1 MKHTKQWIALL
12 LAVVMTAALL
22 GVPAFAADK
31 APNDLGFETY
41 VALGDSIATGLNNNT
56 GTNEDAYGSWANGY
70 TVKLA
75 EKLGLITEATPRYT
89 PDGYDVVYY
98 TSPNE
103 SGFRSW
109 AFPAMRT
116 KEILQQVDP
125 TYHYERDRF
134 ADYWLDNGELN
145 ERLGDV
151 PALIQADVAK
161 ADLITLN
168 IGSNDVVL
176 AQLRNTAWEIED
188 EVGVGA
194 SAIIDLVKSK
204 LGFADAPN
212 LPEGTDENA
221 IVAKFLP
228 LFIKNVLKGYN
239 EFLQNMPKI
248 LKALRAQNPTAQIV
262 VIGVFNPVHY
272 SLSLTD
278 GKLPVSLGE
287 MLDGV
292 MTPLN
297 AALATFCMRYRCTYV
312 DVVDEPTDSSM
323 HPTNEGYIDIASR
336 IYSKLKVRPTE
347 TAFVDASSLP
357 DEFKAAINWAV
368 DTGIT
373 TGKGP
378 ETFAPYDKCTRAEI
392 VTFLWRMAGEPEA
405 AAPAAFEDVAADAW
419 YAEAVAWAAEN
430 GITNGTSE
438 TKFSPDQTCTR
449 GQIVTF
455 LYRYDQLVNS
465 EAGETT
471 AEKTFRDVSPA
482 AYYGAPVTWAVKNGI
497 TKGISSVLFAP
508 LQTCNRVQAVTFLF
522 RYSHL

>member
-22 GVPAFAADK
+22 SVPAFAK
-31 APNDLGFETY
+31 APNDLGIETY
-41 VALGDSIATGLNNNT
+41 VALGDSIATGLNDNT

-70 TVKLA
+70 TVRLA
-75 EKLGLITEATPRYT
+75 EKLGLITDETPSYV
-89 PDGYDVVYY
+89 PDGYDCVYY

-103 SGFRSW
+103 GGFRSW

-125 TYHYERDRF
+125 TYNYERDRF
-134 ADYWLDNGELN
+134 AEYWLDNGELN
-145 ERLGDV
+145 EQLGDV
-151 PALIQADVAK
+151 PALIQADVK
-161 ADLITLN
+161 DADLITLN

-194 SAIIDLVKSK
+194 SAIIDLMKSK
-204 LGFADAPN
+204 LGFADAPT

-221 IVAKFLP
+221 IVMKFLP
-228 LFIKNVLKGYN
+228 LFLKNVMKGYN

-278 GKLPVSLGE
+278 NKLPITLGE

-297 AALATFCMRYRCTYV
+297 AALANCCMRYRCTYV
-312 DVVDEPTDSSM
+312 DVVDEPVDGSM
-323 HPTNEGYIDIASR
+323 HPTNEGYLDMASR
-336 IYSKLKVRPTE
+336 IYAKLKYHPTE
-347 TAFVDASSLP
+347 TGFNDTDALSA
-357 DEFKAAINWAV
+357 EFQNAINWAV
-368 DTGIT
+368 AAGVTNGYPDGTFQ
-373 TGKGP
+373 P
-378 ETFAPYDKCTRAEI
+378 EKICTRSEI
-392 VTFLWRMAGEPEA
+392 VTLLWRMAGEPEA
-405 AAPAAFEDVAADAW
+405 SAPAAFEDVTEDW

-455 LYRYDQLVNS
+455 LYRYDRLVNA
-465 EAGETT
+465 EAGET
-471 AEKTFRDVSPA
+471 AAASTFRDVSPA

-497 TKGISSVLFAP
+497 TKGVSSVLFAP
-508 LQTCNRVQAVTFLF
+508 LQSCNRVQAVTFLF
-522 RYSHL
+522 RYSQL

>member
-22 GVPAFAADK
+22 SVPAFAK
-31 APNDLGFETY
+31 ANDYGIETY
-41 VALGDSIATGLNNNT
+41 VALGDSIATGLNDNT
-56 GTNEDAYGSWANGY
+56 GTNEDAYGSWASGY
-70 TVKLA
+70 TVRLA
-75 EKLGLITEATPRYT
+75 EKLGLITDETPSYV
-89 PDGYDVVYY
+89 PDGYDCVYY

-103 SGFRSW
+103 GGFRSW

-116 KEILQQVDP
+116 REILQQVDP
-125 TYHYERDRF
+125 TYEYERDRF
-134 ADYWLDNGELN
+134 AEYWLDNGELN
-145 ERLGDV
+145 EQLGDV
-151 PALIQADVAK
+151 PALIQADVK
-161 ADLITLN
+161 DADLITLN

-194 SAIIDLVKSK
+194 SAIIDLMKSK
-204 LGFADAPN
+204 LGFADAPT

-221 IVAKFLP
+221 IVMKFLP
-228 LFIKNVLKGYN
+228 LFLKNVMKGYN
-239 EFLQNMPKI
+239 EFLQNMPRI

-278 GKLPVSLGE
+278 NKLPITLGE

-297 AALATFCMRYRCTYV
+297 AALANCCMRYRCTYV
-312 DVVDEPTDSSM
+312 DVVDEPVDGSM
-323 HPTNEGYIDIASR
+323 HPTNEGYLDMASR
-336 IYSKLKVRPTE
+336 IYAKLKFHPTE
-347 TAFVDASSLP
+347 TGFTDTDALSA
-357 DEFKAAINWAV
+357 EFQNAVNWAV
-368 DTGIT
+368 ATGVT
-373 TGKGP
+373 NGFPDGTFQP
-378 ETFAPYDKCTRAEI
+378 EKICTRSEI
-392 VTFLWRMAGEPEA
+392 VTLLWRMAGEPEA
-405 AAPAAFEDVAADAW
+405 TAPAAFEDVTEDW

-455 LYRYDQLVNS
+455 LYRYDRLVNA

-508 LQTCNRVQAVTFLF
+508 LQSCNRVQAVTFLF

>member
-22 GVPAFAADK
+22 SVPAFAK
-31 APNDLGFETY
+31 APNDLGIETY
-41 VALGDSIATGLNNNT
+41 VALGDSIATGLNDNT

-70 TVKLA
+70 TVRLA
-75 EKLGLITEATPRYT
+75 EKLGLITDETPSYV
-89 PDGYDVVYY
+89 PDGYDCVYY

-103 SGFRSW
+103 GGFRSW

-125 TYHYERDRF
+125 TYNYERDRF
-134 ADYWLDNGELN
+134 AEYWLDNGELN
-145 ERLGDV
+145 EQLGDV
-151 PALIQADVAK
+151 PALIQADVK
-161 ADLITLN
+161 DADLITLN

-176 AQLRNTAWEIED
+176 AQLRETAWEIED

-194 SAIIDLVKSK
+194 SAIIDLMKSK
-204 LGFADAPN
+204 LGFADAPT

-221 IVAKFLP
+221 IVMKFIP
-228 LFIKNVLKGYN
+228 LFLKNIMKGYN

-248 LKALRAQNPTAQIV
+248 LKALRAQNETAQIV

-278 GKLPVSLGE
+278 NKLPITLGE

-297 AALATFCMRYRCTYV
+297 AALANFCMRYRCTYV
-312 DVVDEPTDSSM
+312 DVVDEPVDGSM
-323 HPTNEGYIDIASR
+323 HPTNEGYEDMASR
-336 IYSKLKVRPTE
+336 IYAKLKYHPTE
-347 TAFVDASSLP
+347 TGFTDTDALSA
-357 DEFKAAINWAV
+357 EFQNAVNWAV
-368 DTGIT
+368 ATGVT
-373 TGKGP
+373 NGFPDG
-378 ETFAPYDKCTRAEI
+378 TFQPDKTCTRAEI

-419 YAEAVAWAAEN
+419 YAEPVAWAAEN
-430 GITNGTSE
+430 GITNGTSA

-455 LYRYDQLVNS
+455 LYRYDRLVNA
-465 EAGETT
+465 EAGET
-471 AEKTFRDVSPA
+471 AAASTFRDVSPA

-508 LQTCNRVQAVTFLF
+508 LQSCNRIQAVTFLF
-522 RYSHL
+522 RYAHM

>member
-22 GVPAFAADK
+22 SVPAFAK
-31 APNDLGFETY
+31 APNDLGIETY
-41 VALGDSIATGLNNNT
+41 VALGDSIATGLNDNT

-75 EKLGLITEATPRYT
+75 EMLGLIDDETPSYV
-89 PDGYDVVYY
+89 PDGYDCVYY

-103 SGFRSW
+103 GGFRSW

-125 TYHYERDRF
+125 TYEYERDRF

-145 ERLGDV
+145 EQLGDV
-151 PALIQADVAK
+151 PALIQADVK
-161 ADLITLN
+161 DADLITLN

-176 AQLRNTAWEIED
+176 AQLRETAWEIED

-204 LGFADAPN
+204 LGFADAPT

-221 IVAKFLP
+221 IVMKFIP
-228 LFIKNVLKGYN
+228 LFLKNVMKGYN
-239 EFLQNMPKI
+239 EFLQNMPRI
-248 LKALRAQNPTAQIV
+248 LKALRAQNETAQIV

-278 GKLPVSLGE
+278 GKLPISLGE
-287 MLDGV
+287 MLDGL

-297 AALATFCMRYRCTYV
+297 AALANCCMRYRCTYV
-312 DVVDEPTDSSM
+312 DVVDEPVDGSM
-323 HPTNEGYIDIASR
+323 HPTNEGYLDMASR
-336 IYSKLKVRPTE
+336 IYAKLKYHPTE
-347 TAFVDASSLP
+347 TGFSDTDALSA
-357 DEFKAAINWAV
+357 EFQNAINWAV
-368 DTGIT
+368 AAGVTNGFPDGTFQ
-373 TGKGP
+373 P
-378 ETFAPYDKCTRAEI
+378 EKICTRAEI
-392 VTFLWRMAGEPEA
+392 VTLLWRMAGEPEA
-405 AAPAAFEDVAADAW
+405 NAPAAFEDVTEDW

-449 GQIVTF
+449 AQIVTF
-455 LYRYDQLVNS
+455 LYRYDRLVNA
-465 EAGETT
+465 EAGET
-471 AEKTFRDVSPA
+471 AAASTFRDVSPA

-497 TKGISSVLFAP
+497 TKGVSSVLFAP
-508 LQTCNRVQAVTFLF
+508 LQSCNRVQAVTFLF
-522 RYSHL
+522 RYSQL

>member
-22 GVPAFAADK
+22 SVPAFAK
-31 APNDLGFETY
+31 APNDLGIETY
-41 VALGDSIATGLNNNT
+41 VALGDSIATGLNDNT

-70 TVKLA
+70 TVRLA
-75 EKLGLITEATPRYT
+75 EKLGLINDETPSYV
-89 PDGYDVVYY
+89 PDGYDCVYY

-103 SGFRSW
+103 GGFRSW

-125 TYHYERDRF
+125 TYEYERDRF

-145 ERLGDV
+145 EQLGDV
-151 PALIQADVAK
+151 PALIQADVK
-161 ADLITLN
+161 DADLITLN

-176 AQLRNTAWEIED
+176 AQLRETAWAIED

-194 SAIIDLVKSK
+194 SAIIDLMKSK
-204 LGFADAPN
+204 LGFADAPT

-221 IVAKFLP
+221 IVMKFLP
-228 LFIKNVLKGYN
+228 LFVKNVMKGYN
-239 EFLQNMPKI
+239 EFLQNMPRI
-248 LKALRAQNPTAQIV
+248 LKALRAQNETAQIV
-262 VIGVFNPVHY
+262 VIGIFNPVH
-272 SLSLTD
+272 SLSLTED
-278 GKLPVSLGE
+278 KLPISIGE

-292 MTPLN
+292 MLPLN
-297 AALATFCMRYRCTYV
+297 AALANFCMRYRCTYV
-312 DVVDEPTDSSM
+312 DVVDEPVDGSM
-323 HPTNEGYIDIASR
+323 HPTNEGYLDMAGR
-336 IYSKLKVRPTE
+336 IYAKLKYHPTE
-347 TAFVDASSLP
+347 TGFTDTDALSA
-357 DEFKAAINWAV
+357 EFQNAINWAV
-368 DTGIT
+368 AAGVTNGYPDG
-373 TGKGP
+373 
-378 ETFAPYDKCTRAEI
+378 TFQPDKICTRSEI
-392 VTFLWRMAGEPEA
+392 VTLLWRMAGEPEA
-405 AAPAAFEDVAADAW
+405 TAPAAFEDVTEDW

-455 LYRYDQLVNS
+455 LYRYDRLVNA
-465 EAGETT
+465 EAGET
-471 AEKTFRDVSPA
+471 AAASTFRDVSPA

-508 LQTCNRVQAVTFLF
+508 LQSCSRVQAVTFLF
-522 RYSHL
+522 RYSQL

>member
-22 GVPAFAADK
+22 SVPAFAK
-31 APNDLGFETY
+31 APNDLGIETY
-41 VALGDSIATGLNNNT
+41 VALGDSIATGLNDNT

-70 TVKLA
+70 TVRLA
-75 EKLGLITEATPRYT
+75 EKLGLIDDETPHYV
-89 PDGYDVVYY
+89 PDGYDCVYY
-98 TSPNE
+98 TSPNDG
-103 SGFRSW
+103 GFRSW

-125 TYHYERDRF
+125 TYEYERDRF
-134 ADYWLDNGELN
+134 AEYWLDNGELN
-145 ERLGDV
+145 ELLGDV
-151 PALIQADVAK
+151 PALIQADVK
-161 ADLITLN
+161 DADLITLN

-176 AQLRNTAWEIED
+176 AQLRETAWEIED

-194 SAIIDLVKSK
+194 SAIIDLMKSK
-204 LGFADAPN
+204 LGFADAPT

-221 IVAKFLP
+221 IVMKFIP
-228 LFIKNVLKGYN
+228 LFLKNVMKGYN

-248 LKALRAQNPTAQIV
+248 LKALRAQNETAQIV

-278 GKLPVSLGE
+278 NKLPITLGE

-297 AALATFCMRYRCTYV
+297 AALANFCMRYRCTYV
-312 DVVDEPTDSSM
+312 DVVDEPVDGSM
-323 HPTNEGYIDIASR
+323 HPTNEGYEDMASR
-336 IYSKLKVRPTE
+336 IYAKLKYHPTE
-347 TAFVDASSLP
+347 TGFTDTDALSA
-357 DEFKAAINWAV
+357 EFQNAVNWAV
-368 DTGIT
+368 ATGVT
-373 TGKGP
+373 NGFPDG
-378 ETFAPYDKCTRAEI
+378 TFQPDKTCTRAEI
-392 VTFLWRMAGEPEA
+392 VTCLWRMAGEPEA

-419 YAEAVAWAAEN
+419 YAEPVAWAAEN
-430 GITNGTSE
+430 GITNGTSA

-455 LYRYDQLVNS
+455 LYRYDRLVNA
-465 EAGETT
+465 EAGET
-471 AEKTFRDVSPA
+471 AAASTFRDVSPA

-508 LQTCNRVQAVTFLF
+508 LQSCNRIQAVTFLF

>member
-22 GVPAFAADK
+22 SVPAFAK
-31 APNDLGFETY
+31 APNDLGIETY
-41 VALGDSIATGLNNNT
+41 VALGDSIATGLNDNT

-70 TVKLA
+70 TVRLA
-75 EKLGLITEATPRYT
+75 EKLGLITDETPSYV
-89 PDGYDVVYY
+89 PDGYDCVYY
-98 TSPNE
+98 PSPNDG
-103 SGFRSW
+103 GFRSW

-125 TYHYERDRF
+125 TYEYERDRF

-151 PALIQADVAK
+151 PALIQADVK
-161 ADLITLN
+161 DADLITLN

-176 AQLRNTAWEIED
+176 AQLRETAWAIED

-194 SAIIDLVKSK
+194 SAIIDLMKSK
-204 LGFADAPN
+204 LGFADAPT

-221 IVAKFLP
+221 IVMKFLP
-228 LFIKNVLKGYN
+228 LFVKNVMKGYN
-239 EFLQNMPKI
+239 EFLQNMPRI
-248 LKALRAQNPTAQIV
+248 LKALRAQNETAQIV
-262 VIGVFNPVHY
+262 VIGIFNPVH
-272 SLSLTD
+272 SLSLTED
-278 GKLPVSLGE
+278 KLPISIGE

-292 MTPLN
+292 MLPLN
-297 AALATFCMRYRCTYV
+297 AALANFCMRYRCTYV
-312 DVVDEPTDSSM
+312 DVVDEPVDGSM
-323 HPTNEGYIDIASR
+323 HPTNEGYLDIADR
-336 IYSKLKVRPTE
+336 IYAKLKFQPAETDFTDTE
-347 TAFVDASSLP
+347 NLSP
-357 DEFKAAINWAV
+357 EFQNAINWAAGAGV
-368 DTGIT
+368 TNGFPDG
-373 TGKGP
+373 
-378 ETFAPYDKCTRAEI
+378 TFQPDKTCTRAEI

-419 YAEAVAWAAEN
+419 YAEPVAWAAEN
-430 GITNGTSE
+430 GITNGTSA

-455 LYRYDQLVNS
+455 LYRYDRLVNA
-465 EAGETT
+465 EAGET
-471 AEKTFRDVSPA
+471 AAASTFRDVSPA

-508 LQTCNRVQAVTFLF
+508 LQSCNRIQAVTFLF

>member
-1 MKHTKQWIALL
+1 MKHTKQWLALL
-12 LAVVMTAALL
+12 LAVVMTAALFA
-22 GVPAFAADK
+22 VPASAVDK
-31 APNDLGFETY
+31 APNDFGIRTY
-41 VALGDSIATGLNNNT
+41 VALGDSIATGLNDHT

-75 EKLGLITEATPRYT
+75 EKLGLITDETPSYV
-89 PDGYDVVYY
+89 PDYHCVYY
-98 TSPNE
+98 TSPND
-103 SGFRSW
+103 SGFRPW

-125 TYHYERDRF
+125 TYEYERDRF

-151 PALIQADVAK
+151 PALIQADVK
-161 ADLITLN
+161 EADLITLN

-176 AQLRNTAWEIED
+176 AQLRETAWAIED

-194 SAIIDLVKSK
+194 SAIIDLMKSK
-204 LGFADAPN
+204 LGFADAPT

-221 IVAKFLP
+221 IVMKFLP
-228 LFIKNVLKGYN
+228 LFVKNVMKGYN
-239 EFLQNMPKI
+239 EFLQNMPRI
-248 LKALRAQNPTAQIV
+248 LKALRAQNETAQIV
-262 VIGVFNPVHY
+262 VIGIFNPVH
-272 SLSLTD
+272 SLSLTED
-278 GKLPVSLGE
+278 KLPISIGE

-292 MTPLN
+292 MLPLN
-297 AALATFCMRYRCTYV
+297 AALANFCMRYRCTYV
-312 DVVDEPTDSSM
+312 DVVDEPVDGSM
-323 HPTNEGYIDIASR
+323 HPTNEGYLDIADR
-336 IYSKLKVRPTE
+336 IYAKLKFQPAETDFTDTE
-347 TAFVDASSLP
+347 NLSP
-357 DEFKAAINWAV
+357 EFQNAINWAAGAGV
-368 DTGIT
+368 TNGFPDG
-373 TGKGP
+373 
-378 ETFAPYDKCTRAEI
+378 TFQPDKTCTRAEI

-419 YAEAVAWAAEN
+419 YAEPVAWAAEN

-455 LYRYDQLVNS
+455 LYRYDRLVNA

-508 LQTCNRVQAVTFLF
+508 LQSCSRVQAVTFLF
-522 RYSHL
+522 RYSQL

>member
-1 MKHTKQWIALL
+1 MKHTKQWIAVL

-22 GVPAFAADK
+22 SVPAFAK
-31 APNDLGFETY
+31 APNDLGIETY
-41 VALGDSIATGLNNNT
+41 VALGDSIATGLNDNT

-70 TVKLA
+70 TVRLA
-75 EKLGLITEATPRYT
+75 EMLGLVDDETPSYV
-89 PDGYDVVYY
+89 PDGYNCVYY

-103 SGFRSW
+103 GGFRSW

-116 KEILQQVDP
+116 REILQQVDP
-125 TYHYERDRF
+125 TYDYERDRF
-134 ADYWLDNGELN
+134 AEYWLDNGELN
-145 ERLGDV
+145 EQLGDV
-151 PALIQADVAK
+151 PALIQADVK
-161 ADLITLN
+161 DADLITLN

-194 SAIIDLVKSK
+194 SAIIDLMKSK
-204 LGFADAPN
+204 LGFADAPT

-228 LFIKNVLKGYN
+228 LFLKNVMKGYN

-278 GKLPVSLGE
+278 GKLPITLGE

-297 AALATFCMRYRCTYV
+297 AALANSCMRYRCTYV
-312 DVVDEPTDSSM
+312 DVVDEPVDGSM
-323 HPTNEGYIDIASR
+323 HPTNEGYLDIANR
-336 IYSKLKVRPTE
+336 IYAKLKYHPTE
-347 TAFVDASSLP
+347 TGFTDTDALSA
-357 DEFKAAINWAV
+357 EFQNAINWAV
-368 DTGIT
+368 AAGVTNGFPDGTFQ
-373 TGKGP
+373 P
-378 ETFAPYDKCTRAEI
+378 EKICTRSEI
-392 VTFLWRMAGEPEA
+392 VTLLWRMAGEPEA
-405 AAPAAFEDVAADAW
+405 SAPAAFEDVTEDW
-419 YAEAVAWAAEN
+419 
-430 GITNGTSE
+430 
-438 TKFSPDQTCTR
+438 TCTR

-455 LYRYDQLVNS
+455 LYRYDRLVNA
-465 EAGETT
+465 EAGET
-471 AEKTFRDVSPA
+471 AAASTFRDVSPA

-497 TKGISSVLFAP
+497 TKGVSSVLFAP
-508 LQTCNRVQAVTFLF
+508 LQSCNRIQAVTFLF
-522 RYSHL
+522 RYTHL

>member
-22 GVPAFAADK
+22 SVPAFAK
-31 APNDLGFETY
+31 APNDLGIETY
-41 VALGDSIATGLNNNT
+41 VALGDSIATGLNDNT

-70 TVKLA
+70 TVRLA
-75 EKLGLITEATPRYT
+75 EKLGLITDETPSYV
-89 PDGYDVVYY
+89 PDGYDCVYY

-103 SGFRSW
+103 GGFRSW

-116 KEILQQVDP
+116 REILQQVDP
-125 TYHYERDRF
+125 TYEYERDRF
-134 ADYWLDNGELN
+134 AEYWLDNGELN
-145 ERLGDV
+145 EQLGDV
-151 PALIQADVAK
+151 PALIQADVK
-161 ADLITLN
+161 DADLITLN

-194 SAIIDLVKSK
+194 SAIIDLMKSK
-204 LGFADAPN
+204 LGFADAPT

-221 IVAKFLP
+221 IVMKFLP
-228 LFIKNVLKGYN
+228 LFLKNVMKGYN

-278 GKLPVSLGE
+278 NKLPITLGE

-297 AALATFCMRYRCTYV
+297 AALANCCMRYRCTYV
-312 DVVDEPTDSSM
+312 DVVDEPVDGSM
-323 HPTNEGYIDIASR
+323 HPTNEGYLDIANR
-336 IYSKLKVRPTE
+336 IYAKLKYHPTE
-347 TAFVDASSLP
+347 TGFTDTDALSA
-357 DEFKAAINWAV
+357 EFQNAINWAV
-368 DTGIT
+368 AAGVTNGFPDGTFQ
-373 TGKGP
+373 P
-378 ETFAPYDKCTRAEI
+378 EKICTRSEI
-392 VTFLWRMAGEPEA
+392 VTLLWRMAGEPEA
-405 AAPAAFEDVAADAW
+405 SAPAAFEDVTEDW

-455 LYRYDQLVNS
+455 LYRYDRLVNA
-465 EAGETT
+465 EAGET
-471 AEKTFRDVSPA
+471 AAASTFRDVSPA

-508 LQTCNRVQAVTFLF
+508 LQSCNRVQSVTFLF
-522 RYSHL
+522 RYSQL